1 MGTTVLH
8 GCCETKNSSSN
19 LGIRTENHQGFDYQ
33 DDEPLTITPSPY
45 SALSSNKKLSLK
57 FPSNFLHISKT
68 IPYEVPVC
76 LKFETGE
83 SPVHPGTDL
92 LIILDLTSH
101 SSVHLPEIKS
111 FLQNLLKDITINDR
125 VSIIGYNTRVFKL
138 SGLVVGNFT
147 GVLKLNRIIEDLSGE
162 GEADIIE
169 AVSMG
174 LLLLKNRIFVNN
186 NTSILLVSSAPDA
199 YNSTVLER
207 SEWVQS
213 DLKDLNTSL
222 TAIGLSESHNSEL
235 LNFLSVSGDYHY
247 FNDRSWPSK
256 SRTVTDALFKKKLY
270 NLSVSLSVSS
280 VLQVEITKIFHHA
293 KHLEYGKNLCI
304 VFIMSIKQAFEDV
317 KDRVHINA
325 KLSHK
330 FDCVEAS
337 ASVDVYGKSWNLEDM
352 MFDEEVM
359 NFYFKEK
366 TVETLLMAIDKDFMI
381 MTRIIDNVLTEALYS
396 ALVQS
401 KIFTQ
406 FLRKLQDLRE
416 SLQAGQSFEN
426 RNKALLCSFIRNH
439 WGKGVYD

>member
-33 DDEPLTITPSPY
+33 DDEPLTITPSP
-45 SALSSNKKLSLK
+45 SSSLSSNKKLTLK
-57 FPSNFLHISKT
+57 FPSNYLHISKT
-68 IPYEVPVC
+68 VPYEVPVC
-76 LKFETGE
+76 LKFETGDA
-83 SPVHPGTDL
+83 PIRPGTDL
-92 LIILDLTSH
+92 LIILDLTCH
-101 SSVHLPEIKS
+101 SSVHLSEIKS
-111 FLQNLLKDITINDR
+111 FLQNLLKDLTSSDR

-138 SGLVVGNFT
+138 SGLVIGNFT
-147 GVLKLNRIIEDLSGE
+147 GILKLNRIIEELTVE
-162 GEADIIE
+162 GEADIVE
-169 AVSMG
+169 ALSMG

-186 NTSILLVSSAPDA
+186 NTSILLISSAPDA

-213 DLKDLNTSL
+213 DFKDLSTSL

-235 LNFLSVSGDYHY
+235 LNFLSVSGDYYY
-247 FNDRSWPSK
+247 FNDHSWPSK
-256 SRTVTDALFKKKLY
+256 YKTVTESLFRKKLY

-280 VLQVEITKIFHHA
+280 VLQVEISKIFHHA

-304 VFIMSIKQAFEDV
+304 VFIMNIKQAFEDV

-330 FDCVEAS
+330 FDCIEAS
-337 ASVDVYGKSWNLEDM
+337 ASIDVYGRSWNLEDM
-352 MFDEEVM
+352 VFDEEVM

-366 TVETLLMAIDKDFMI
+366 TIETLLMAIDKDFII
-381 MTRIIDNVLTEALYS
+381 MTRIVDNVLNEALYS
-396 ALVQS
+396 ALVES
-401 KIFTQ
+401 KVFTM
-406 FLRKLQDLRE
+406 FLRKLQDLRD
-416 SLQAGQSFEN
+416 SLHAGQNFEG

>member
-1 MGTTVLH
+1 MGTTIVH

-33 DDEPLTITPSPY
+33 DDEPINITPSPT
-45 SALSSNKKLSLK
+45 SSLTSSKKLHLK
-57 FPSNFLHISKT
+57 FPSNYLHISKT
-68 IPYEVPVC
+68 IPHEVPVC
-76 LKFETGE
+76 LRFETGD
-83 SPVHPGTDL
+83 SAIRPGTDL
-92 LIILDLTSH
+92 LVLIDQTSH
-101 SSVHLPEIKS
+101 SMSHLPEIKS
-111 FLQNLLKDITINDR
+111 FLQNLIKDLSTSDR
-125 VSIIGYNTRVFKL
+125 MAIVGYNTRVLKL

-147 GVLKLNRIIEDLSGE
+147 GLLKLNRIIEDLSAE

-169 AVSMG
+169 AINMG

-186 NTSILLVSSAPDA
+186 NTSILLISSSPDT

-207 SEWVQS
+207 AEWVPN

-222 TAIGLSESHNSEL
+222 TAIGLSDSHNPEL

-256 SRTVTDALFKKKLY
+256 YKTVTDALFRKKLY

-280 VLQVEITKIFHHA
+280 VLQVEISKIFHHA
-293 KHLEYGKNLCI
+293 KHLEYGKNLTI
-304 VFIMSIKQAFEDV
+304 VFIMSIKQAFDDV

-337 ASVDVYGKSWNLEDM
+337 ASIDVYGKSWNLEDM
-352 MFDEEVM
+352 AFDEEVM

-366 TVETLLMAIDKDFMI
+366 TIETLLMAIDKNYLI

-396 ALVQS
+396 PLVES

-406 FLRKLQDLRE
+406 FLRKIQDLRE
-416 SLQAGQSFEN
+416 SLQAGSNFEN
-426 RNKALLCSFIRNH
+426 RNKAVLCSFIRTY
-439 WGKGVYD
+439 WGKSVND

>member
-1 MGTTVLH
+1 MGTTIVH

-33 DDEPLTITPSPY
+33 DDEPISITPS
-45 SALSSNKKLSLK
+45 STSSLSSSKKLFLK
-57 FPSNFLHISKT
+57 FPSNYLHISKT
-68 IPYEVPVC
+68 IPHDVPVC
-76 LKFETGE
+76 LRFETGD
-83 SPVHPGTDL
+83 SSIRPGTDL
-92 LIILDLTSH
+92 LVLIDLTSH
-101 SSVHLPEIKS
+101 SVPHLPEIKS
-111 FLQNLLKDITINDR
+111 FLKNLIKDLSQNDR
-125 VSIIGYNTRVFKL
+125 MAIVGYNTRVLKL

-147 GVLKLNRIIEDLSGE
+147 GLLKLNRIIEDLSGE

-169 AVSMG
+169 ALNMG

-186 NTSILLVSSAPDA
+186 NTSILLISSAPDT

-207 SEWVQS
+207 AEWVPN

-222 TAIGLSESHNSEL
+222 TAIGLSDSHNSEL

-247 FNDRSWPSK
+247 FNDHSWPSK
-256 SRTVTDALFKKKLY
+256 FRTVTDTLFKKKLY

-280 VLQVEITKIFHHA
+280 VLQVEISKIFHHA
-293 KHLEYGKNLCI
+293 KHLEYGKNLTI
-304 VFIMSIKQAFEDV
+304 VFVMSIKQAFDDV

-337 ASVDVYGKSWNLEDM
+337 ASIDVYGKSWNLEDM
-352 MFDEEVM
+352 TFDEEVM

-366 TVETLLMAIDKDFMI
+366 TIETLLMAIDKNYLI

-396 ALVQS
+396 PLVES
-401 KIFTQ
+401 KNFTQ
-406 FLRKLQDLRE
+406 FLRKIQDLRE
-416 SLQAGQSFEN
+416 SLQTGSNFEN
-426 RNKALLCSFIRNH
+426 RNKAVLCSFIRTH
-439 WGKGVYD
+439 WGKSVND